1 MCWGKTLI
9 YIVVT
14 NSKKRFMATIKLR
27 FRPSS
32 VPEAEGTLYYQV
44 IHKRKVKWISTEH
57 HIYTNEWDENMETIV
72 VAARSERKGAL
83 ALMQCKI
90 DWALKRW
97 QTILDRLERSYKDY
111 TVEELC
117 ETFSKEQTYKTVF
130 VFLQEQVTKKEQM
143 KRQGTARTYENAYR
157 RFKAF
162 REDVDLTFDEL
173 TPDMIECYEAWLI
186 DKRLK
191 QNSIRCYLRTLN
203 TLLCKAVEEGMLN
216 NTNLFSHVRLSY
228 VKTTKR
234 AISEKE
240 LKVIANLE
248 LPENSTMAL
257 ARDIFMFSFYMRG
270 MPFVDIAYLRKTD
283 LKNGMC
289 TYCRK
294 KTNQCLMVEWEKAQ
308 QKILDRYAHQMENR
322 SYLLPIIKEEDGTE
336 YKQYQRMQININ
348 RALKKIGEMAEL
360 KMPLT
365 TYVARHTWAS
375 VARDMNIPIAVISE
389 GMGHNSIKTTQV
401 YLNSIDIS
409 RINEANKRIIKRIG
423 G

>member
-1 MCWGKTLI
+1 
-9 YIVVT
+9 
-14 NSKKRFMATIKLR
+14 MATIKLK

-32 VPEAEGTLYYQV
+32 VPKAEGTLYYQV

-57 HIYTNEWDENMETIV
+57 HIYANEWNEKTETIV
-72 VAARSERKGAL
+72 VAAGSERKAVL
-83 ALMQCKI
+83 ALIQCKI

-97 QTILDRLERSYKDY
+97 QTIFDRMERSHKDY
-111 TVEELC
+111 TAEELC
-117 ETFSKEQTYKTVF
+117 DAFSKEQTYKTVF
-130 VFLQEQVTKKEQM
+130 VFLQEQVFKKEQM
-143 KRQGTARTYENAYR
+143 KRQGTARTYGNAYR

-203 TLLCKAVEEGMLN
+203 TLLCKAVEEGLLN

-283 LKNGMC
+283 LRNGMW
-289 TYCRK
+289 TYCRR

-308 QKILDRYAHQMENR
+308 QKILDRYANQMENR
-322 SYLLPIIKEEDGTE
+322 SYLFPIIKEEDGTE

-409 RINEANKRIIKRIG
+409 RINDANKRIIKRIG

>member
-1 MCWGKTLI
+1 
-9 YIVVT
+9 
-14 NSKKRFMATIKLR
+14 
-27 FRPSS
+27 
-32 VPEAEGTLYYQV
+32 
-44 IHKRKVKWISTEH
+44 
-57 HIYTNEWDENMETIV
+57 
-72 VAARSERKGAL
+72 
-83 ALMQCKI
+83 MQRKI
-90 DWALKRW
+90 DWAFRRW
-97 QTILDRLERSYKDY
+97 QTILARIERSQKDY

-130 VFLQEQVTKKEQM
+130 VFMQEQVTKKEQM
-143 KRQGTARTYENAYR
+143 KRLGTARTYGNAYR

-162 REDVDLTFDEL
+162 REDTDLTFDEL
-173 TPDMIECYEAWLI
+173 SPDMIECYEAWLI
-186 DKRLK
+186 DRRLK

-203 TLLCKAVEEGMLN
+203 TLLCKATAEGLLN

-240 LKVIANLE
+240 LKVIANLK
-248 LPENSTMAL
+248 LPEGSTMAL

-283 LKNGMC
+283 LRNGMW
-289 TYCRK
+289 TYCRR
-294 KTNQCLMVEWEKAQ
+294 KTNQCLMVEWEMAQ
-308 QKILDRYAHQMENR
+308 QKILDHYAHQTEKG
-322 SYLLPIIKEEDGTE
+322 SFLLPIIKKEDGTE

-375 VARDMNIPIAVISE
+375 VARDMNIPIAIISE

-409 RINEANKRIIKRIG
+409 RVNEANKRIIKRIG

>member
-1 MCWGKTLI
+1 
-9 YIVVT
+9 
-14 NSKKRFMATIKLR
+14 MATIKLR

>member
-1 MCWGKTLI
+1 
-9 YIVVT
+9 
-14 NSKKRFMATIKLR
+14 MATIKLK

-57 HIYTNEWDENMETIV
+57 HIYADEWDENTETIV
-72 VAARSERKGAL
+72 VAERSERKGAL

-97 QTILDRLERSYKDY
+97 QTILDRLERSHKDY

-203 TLLCKAVEEGMLN
+203 TLLCKAVEEGLLN
-216 NTNLFSHVRLSY
+216 NTNLFCHVRLSY

-283 LKNGMC
+283 LKNGMWI
-289 TYCRK
+289 YCRR

>member
-1 MCWGKTLI
+1 
-9 YIVVT
+9 
-14 NSKKRFMATIKLR
+14 MATIKLK

-44 IHKRKVKWISTEH
+44 IHKRKVKYISTEH
-57 HIYTNEWDENMETIV
+57 HIYAYEWDEKAETIV
-72 VAARSERKGAL
+72 VAAESERKGTL
-83 ALMQCKI
+83 AMMQCKI
-90 DWALKRW
+90 DKAFKQLRS
-97 QTILDRLERSYKDY
+97 ILDRTERCHKDY
-111 TVEELC
+111 TVEDLC
-117 ETFSKEQTYKTVF
+117 KAFIKEQTYKTVF
-130 VFLQEQVTKKEQM
+130 VFLQEQATKKEQM
-143 KRQGTARTYENAYR
+143 KRLGTARTYGNAYR

-186 DKRLK
+186 DRRLK

-203 TLLCKAVEEGMLN
+203 TLLCKAVAEGLLSN
-216 NTNLFSHVRLSY
+216 RYLFSRVRLSY

-248 LPENSTMAL
+248 LPEHSTMAL

-283 LKNGMC
+283 LKNGMW
-289 TYCRK
+289 TYCRR

-308 QKILDRYAHQMENR
+308 QKILDRYAHQTENGP
-322 SYLLPIIKEEDGTE
+322 YLLPIINKEDGTE
-336 YKQYQRMQININ
+336 YLQYQRMQTNIN

>member
-1 MCWGKTLI
+1 
-9 YIVVT
+9 
-14 NSKKRFMATIKLR
+14 MATIKLK

-97 QTILDRLERSYKDY
+97 QTILDRLERSHKDY

-186 DKRLK
+186 DK
-191 QNSIRCYLRTLN
+191 
-203 TLLCKAVEEGMLN
+203 
-216 NTNLFSHVRLSY
+216 
-228 VKTTKR
+228 
-234 AISEKE
+234 
-240 LKVIANLE
+240 
-248 LPENSTMAL
+248 
-257 ARDIFMFSFYMRG
+257 
-270 MPFVDIAYLRKTD
+270 
-283 LKNGMC
+283 
-289 TYCRK
+289 
-294 KTNQCLMVEWEKAQ
+294 
-308 QKILDRYAHQMENR
+308 
-322 SYLLPIIKEEDGTE
+322 
-336 YKQYQRMQININ
+336 
-348 RALKKIGEMAEL
+348 
-360 KMPLT
+360 
-365 TYVARHTWAS
+365 
-375 VARDMNIPIAVISE
+375 
-389 GMGHNSIKTTQV
+389 
-401 YLNSIDIS
+401 
-409 RINEANKRIIKRIG
+409 
-423 G
+423 

>member
-1 MCWGKTLI
+1 
-9 YIVVT
+9 
-14 NSKKRFMATIKLR
+14 MATIKLK

-57 HIYTNEWDENMETIV
+57 HIYADEWDEKTETIV
-72 VAARSERKGAL
+72 VAAGSERKAVL

-97 QTILDRLERSYKDY
+97 QTILDRMERSHKDY
-111 TVEELC
+111 TAEELC
-117 ETFSKEQTYKTVF
+117 DAFSKEQTYKTVF
-130 VFLQEQVTKKEQM
+130 VFLQEQVFKKEQM
-143 KRQGTARTYENAYR
+143 KRQGTARTYGNAYR

-162 REDVDLTFDEL
+162 REDMDLTFDEL

-203 TLLCKAVEEGMLN
+203 TLLCKAVEEGLLN

-283 LKNGMC
+283 LKNGMW
-289 TYCRK
+289 TYCRR

-308 QKILDRYAHQMENR
+308 QKRLDR
-322 SYLLPIIKEEDGTE
+322 
-336 YKQYQRMQININ
+336 
-348 RALKKIGEMAEL
+348 
-360 KMPLT
+360 
-365 TYVARHTWAS
+365 
-375 VARDMNIPIAVISE
+375 
-389 GMGHNSIKTTQV
+389 
-401 YLNSIDIS
+401 
-409 RINEANKRIIKRIG
+409 
-423 G
+423 

>member
-1 MCWGKTLI
+1 
-9 YIVVT
+9 
-14 NSKKRFMATIKLR
+14 MATIKLK

-44 IHKRKVKWISTEH
+44 IHKRKVKYISTEH
-57 HIYTNEWDENMETIV
+57 QIYAYEWDEKAETIV
-72 VAARSERKGAL
+72 VAAESERKGTL
-83 ALMQCKI
+83 AMMQCKI
-90 DWALKRW
+90 DKAFKQLRS
-97 QTILDRLERSYKDY
+97 ILDRTERCHKDY
-111 TVEELC
+111 TVDDLC
-117 ETFSKEQTYKTVF
+117 KAFIKEQTYKTVF
-130 VFLQEQVTKKEQM
+130 VFLHEQATKKEQM
-143 KRQGTARTYENAYR
+143 KRLGTARTYGNAYQ

-186 DKRLK
+186 DRRLK

-203 TLLCKAVEEGMLN
+203 TLLCKAVAEGLLSN
-216 NTNLFSHVRLSY
+216 RNLFSRVRLSY

-248 LPENSTMAL
+248 LPEHSTMAF

-283 LKNGMC
+283 LKNGMW
-289 TYCRK
+289 TYCRR

-308 QKILDRYAHQMENR
+308 QKILDRYAHQTENGP
-322 SYLLPIIKEEDGTE
+322 YLLPIINKEDGTE
-336 YKQYQRMQININ
+336 YLQYQRMQTNIN

-375 VARDMNIPIAVISE
+375 VARDMNIPISIISE

>member
-1 MCWGKTLI
+1 
-9 YIVVT
+9 
-14 NSKKRFMATIKLR
+14 MATIKLK

-32 VPEAEGTLYYQV
+32 VPDAEGTLYYQV
-44 IHKRKVKWISTEH
+44 IHKRKVKYISTEH
-57 HIYTNEWDENMETIV
+57 HIYADEWDEKAETIV
-72 VAARSERKGAL
+72 VTAESERKETL
-83 ALMQCKI
+83 AMMQCKI
-90 DWALKRW
+90 DKAFKQLRS
-97 QTILDRLERSYKDY
+97 ILDRTERCHKDY
-111 TVEELC
+111 TVEDLC
-117 ETFSKEQTYKTVF
+117 KAFIKEQTYKTVF
-130 VFLQEQVTKKEQM
+130 VFLHEQATKKEQM
-143 KRQGTARTYENAYR
+143 KRLGTARTYGNAYR

-186 DKRLK
+186 DRRLK

-203 TLLCKAVEEGMLN
+203 TLLCKAVAEGLLSN
-216 NTNLFSHVRLSY
+216 RNLFSRVRLSY

-234 AISEKE
+234 AVSEKE

-248 LPENSTMAL
+248 LPEHSTMAL

-283 LKNGMC
+283 LKNGMW
-289 TYCRK
+289 TYCRR
-294 KTNQCLMVEWEKAQ
+294 KTNQCLMLELEKAQ
-308 QKILDRYAHQMENR
+308 QKILDRYAHQTENGP
-322 SYLLPIIKEEDGTE
+322 YLLPIINKEDGTE
-336 YKQYQRMQININ
+336 YLQYQRMQTNIN

-375 VARDMNIPIAVISE
+375 VARDMNIPISIISE

>member
-1 MCWGKTLI
+1 
-9 YIVVT
+9 
-14 NSKKRFMATIKLR
+14 MATIKLR

-57 HIYTNEWDENMETIV
+57 HIYADEWDENTETIV

-143 KRQGTARTYENAYR
+143 KRQGTARTYGNAYR

-173 TPDMIECYEAWLI
+173 TSDMIECYEAWLI

-203 TLLCKAVEEGMLN
+203 TLLCKAVEEGLLN

-248 LPENSTMAL
+248 LPENSTMAF

-308 QKILDRYAHQMENR
+308 QKILDRYAHQMENK

-389 GMGHNSIKTTQV
+389 EMGHNSIKTTQV

>member
-1 MCWGKTLI
+1 
-9 YIVVT
+9 
-14 NSKKRFMATIKLR
+14 MATIKLK

-44 IHKRKVKWISTEH
+44 IHKRKVKYISTEH
-57 HIYTNEWDENMETIV
+57 QIYAYEWDEKAETIV
-72 VAARSERKGAL
+72 VAAESERKGTL
-83 ALMQCKI
+83 AMMQCKI
-90 DWALKRW
+90 DKAFKQLRS
-97 QTILDRLERSYKDY
+97 ILDRTERCHKDY
-111 TVEELC
+111 TVDDLC
-117 ETFSKEQTYKTVF
+117 KAFIKEQTYKTVF
-130 VFLQEQVTKKEQM
+130 VFLHEQATKKEQM
-143 KRQGTARTYENAYR
+143 KRLGTARTYGNAYR

-186 DKRLK
+186 DRRLK

-203 TLLCKAVEEGMLN
+203 TLLCKAVAEGLLSN
-216 NTNLFSHVRLSY
+216 RNLFSRVRLSY

-248 LPENSTMAL
+248 LPEHSTMAF

-283 LKNGMC
+283 LKNGMW
-289 TYCRK
+289 TYCRR

-308 QKILDRYAHQMENR
+308 QKILDRYAHQTENGP
-322 SYLLPIIKEEDGTE
+322 YLLPIINKEDGTE
-336 YKQYQRMQININ
+336 YLQYQRMQTNIN

>member
-1 MCWGKTLI
+1 
-9 YIVVT
+9 
-14 NSKKRFMATIKLR
+14 MATIKLK

-44 IHKRKVKWISTEH
+44 IHKRKVKYISTEH
-57 HIYTNEWDENMETIV
+57 HIYAYEWDEKAETIV
-72 VAARSERKGAL
+72 VTAESERKETL
-83 ALMQCKI
+83 AMMQCKI
-90 DWALKRW
+90 DKAFKQLRS
-97 QTILDRLERSYKDY
+97 ILDRTERCHKDY
-111 TVEELC
+111 TVEDLC
-117 ETFSKEQTYKTVF
+117 KAFIKEQTYKTVF
-130 VFLQEQVTKKEQM
+130 VFLHEQATKKEQK
-143 KRQGTARTYENAYR
+143 KRLGTARTYGNAYR

-186 DKRLK
+186 DRRLK

-203 TLLCKAVEEGMLN
+203 TLLCKAVAEGLLSN
-216 NTNLFSHVRLSY
+216 RNLFSRVRLSY

-248 LPENSTMAL
+248 LPEHSTMAL

-283 LKNGMC
+283 LKNGMW
-289 TYCRK
+289 TYCRR

-308 QKILDRYAHQMENR
+308 QKILDRYAHQTENGP
-322 SYLLPIIKEEDGTE
+322 YLLPIINKEDGTE
-336 YKQYQRMQININ
+336 YLQYQRMQTNIN

-375 VARDMNIPIAVISE
+375 VARDMNIPISIISE

>member
-1 MCWGKTLI
+1 
-9 YIVVT
+9 
-14 NSKKRFMATIKLR
+14 MATIKLK

-44 IHKRKVKWISTEH
+44 IHKRKVKYISTEH
-57 HIYTNEWDENMETIV
+57 HIYADEWDEKAETIV
-72 VAARSERKGAL
+72 VAAESERKGTL
-83 ALMQCKI
+83 AMMQCKI
-90 DWALKRW
+90 DKAFKQLRS
-97 QTILDRLERSYKDY
+97 ILDRTERCHKDY

-117 ETFSKEQTYKTVF
+117 KAFINEQTYKTVF
-130 VFLQEQVTKKEQM
+130 VFLHEQATKKEQM
-143 KRQGTARTYENAYR
+143 KRLGTARTYGNAYR

-186 DKRLK
+186 DRRLK

-203 TLLCKAVEEGMLN
+203 TLLCKAVAEGLLSN
-216 NTNLFSHVRLSY
+216 RNLFSRVRLSY

-283 LKNGMC
+283 LKNGMW
-289 TYCRK
+289 TYCRR

-308 QKILDRYAHQMENR
+308 QKILDRYAHQTENGP
-322 SYLLPIIKEEDGTE
+322 YLLPIINKEDGTE
-336 YKQYQRMQININ
+336 YLQYQRMQTNIN

-375 VARDMNIPIAVISE
+375 VARDMNIPISIISE

>member
-1 MCWGKTLI
+1 
-9 YIVVT
+9 
-14 NSKKRFMATIKLR
+14 MATIKLK

-44 IHKRKVKWISTEH
+44 IHKRKVKYISTEH
-57 HIYTNEWDENMETIV
+57 HIYADEWDEKAETIV
-72 VAARSERKGAL
+72 VAAESKRKGTL
-83 ALMQCKI
+83 TMMQCKI
-90 DWALKRW
+90 DKAFKQLRS
-97 QTILDRLERSYKDY
+97 ILDRTERCHKDY
-111 TVEELC
+111 TVDDLC
-117 ETFSKEQTYKTVF
+117 KAFIKEQTYKTVF
-130 VFLQEQVTKKEQM
+130 VFLHEQATKKEQM
-143 KRQGTARTYENAYR
+143 KRLGTARTYGNAYR

-186 DKRLK
+186 DRRLK

-203 TLLCKAVEEGMLN
+203 TLLCKAVAEGLLSN
-216 NTNLFSHVRLSY
+216 RNLFSRVRLSY

-283 LKNGMC
+283 LKNGMW
-289 TYCRK
+289 TYCRR

-308 QKILDRYAHQMENR
+308 QKILDRYAHQTENGP
-322 SYLLPIIKEEDGTE
+322 YLLPIINKEDGTE
-336 YKQYQRMQININ
+336 YLQYQRMQTNIN

-375 VARDMNIPIAVISE
+375 VARDMNIPISIISE

>member
-1 MCWGKTLI
+1 
-9 YIVVT
+9 
-14 NSKKRFMATIKLR
+14 MATIKLK

-32 VPEAEGTLYYQV
+32 VPKAEGTLYYQV
-44 IHKRKVKWISTEH
+44 IHKRKVKCISTEH
-57 HIYTNEWDENMETIV
+57 HIYADEWDEKAETIV
-72 VAARSERKGAL
+72 VTAGSERKGAL

-90 DWALKRW
+90 DWAFKQW
-97 QTILDRLERSYKDY
+97 HTILDRTERCHKDY
-111 TVEELC
+111 TVEDLC
-117 ETFSKEQTYKTVF
+117 QAFCKEQTHKTVF
-130 VFLQEQVTKKEQM
+130 VFLHEQATKKEQM
-143 KRQGTARTYENAYR
+143 KRLGTARTYGNAYR
-157 RFKAF
+157 RIKAF

-173 TPDMIECYEAWLI
+173 TPDMIASYEAWLI
-186 DKRLK
+186 DRRLK

-203 TLLCKAVEEGMLN
+203 TLLCKAVAEGLLSN
-216 NTNLFSHVRLSY
+216 RNLFSHVRLSY

-248 LPENSTMAL
+248 LPEHSTMAL

-283 LKNGMC
+283 LKNGMW
-289 TYCRK
+289 TYCRR

-308 QKILDRYAHQMENR
+308 QKILDRYAHQTENGL
-322 SYLLPIIKEEDGTE
+322 YLFPIINKEDGTE
-336 YKQYQRMQININ
+336 YLQYQRMQTNIN

-375 VARDMNIPIAVISE
+375 VARDMNIPISIISE

>member
-1 MCWGKTLI
+1 
-9 YIVVT
+9 
-14 NSKKRFMATIKLR
+14 MATIKLK

-44 IHKRKVKWISTEH
+44 IHKRKVKYISTEH
-57 HIYTNEWDENMETIV
+57 HIYADEWDEKAETIV
-72 VAARSERKGAL
+72 VAAESERKGTL
-83 ALMQCKI
+83 AMIQCKI
-90 DWALKRW
+90 DKAFKQLRS
-97 QTILDRLERSYKDY
+97 ILDRTERCHKDY
-111 TVEELC
+111 TVDDLC
-117 ETFSKEQTYKTVF
+117 KAFIKEQTYKTVF
-130 VFLQEQVTKKEQM
+130 VFLQEQATKKEQM
-143 KRQGTARTYENAYR
+143 KRLGTARTYGNAYR

-186 DKRLK
+186 DRRLK

-203 TLLCKAVEEGMLN
+203 TLLCKAVAEGLLSN
-216 NTNLFSHVRLSY
+216 RNLFSRVRLSY

-248 LPENSTMAL
+248 LPEHSTMAL

-283 LKNGMC
+283 LKNGMW
-289 TYCRK
+289 TYCRR

-308 QKILDRYAHQMENR
+308 QKILDRYAHQTENGP
-322 SYLLPIIKEEDGTE
+322 YLLPIINKEDGTE
-336 YKQYQRMQININ
+336 YLQYQRMQTNIN

-375 VARDMNIPIAVISE
+375 VARDMNIPISIISE

>member
-1 MCWGKTLI
+1 
-9 YIVVT
+9 
-14 NSKKRFMATIKLR
+14 MATIKLK

-44 IHKRKVKWISTEH
+44 IHKRKVKYISTEH
-57 HIYTNEWDENMETIV
+57 HIYANEWDEKAETIV
-72 VAARSERKGAL
+72 VAAESERKGTL
-83 ALMQCKI
+83 AMMQCKI
-90 DWALKRW
+90 DKAFKQLRS
-97 QTILDRLERSYKDY
+97 ILDRTERCHKDY
-111 TVEELC
+111 TVDDLC
-117 ETFSKEQTYKTVF
+117 KAFIKEQTYKTVF
-130 VFLQEQVTKKEQM
+130 VFLHEQATKKEQM
-143 KRQGTARTYENAYR
+143 KRLGTARTYGNAYR

-173 TPDMIECYEAWLI
+173 TPDMIEYYEAWLI
-186 DKRLK
+186 DRRLK

-203 TLLCKAVEEGMLN
+203 TLLCKAVAEGLLSN
-216 NTNLFSHVRLSY
+216 RNLFSRVRLSY

-240 LKVIANLE
+240 LKVIANLK
-248 LPENSTMAL
+248 LPEHSTMAL

-283 LKNGMC
+283 LKNGMW
-289 TYCRK
+289 TYCRR

-308 QKILDRYAHQMENR
+308 QKILDRYAHQTENGP
-322 SYLLPIIKEEDGTE
+322 YLLPIINKEDGTE
-336 YKQYQRMQININ
+336 YLQYQRMQTNIN

-375 VARDMNIPIAVISE
+375 VARDMNIPISIISE

>member
-1 MCWGKTLI
+1 
-9 YIVVT
+9 
-14 NSKKRFMATIKLR
+14 MATIKLK

-57 HIYTNEWDENMETIV
+57 HIYADEWDENTETIV

-97 QTILDRLERSYKDY
+97 QTILDRLERSHKDY

-143 KRQGTARTYENAYR
+143 KRQGTARTYGNAYR

-162 REDVDLTFDEL
+162 CEDVDLTFDEL
-173 TPDMIECYEAWLI
+173 TSDMIECYEAWLI

-203 TLLCKAVEEGMLN
+203 TLLCKAVEEGLLN

-283 LKNGMC
+283 LKNNGMW

>member
-1 MCWGKTLI
+1 
-9 YIVVT
+9 
-14 NSKKRFMATIKLR
+14 MATIKLK

-44 IHKRKVKWISTEH
+44 IHKRKVKYISTEH
-57 HIYTNEWDENMETIV
+57 QIYAYEWDEKAETIV
-72 VAARSERKGAL
+72 VAAESERKGTL
-83 ALMQCKI
+83 AMMQCKI
-90 DWALKRW
+90 DKAFKQLRS
-97 QTILDRLERSYKDY
+97 ILDRTERCHKDY
-111 TVEELC
+111 TVDDLC
-117 ETFSKEQTYKTVF
+117 KAFIKEQTYKTVF
-130 VFLQEQVTKKEQM
+130 VFLHEQATKKEQM
-143 KRQGTARTYENAYR
+143 KRLGTARTYGNAYR

-186 DKRLK
+186 DRRLK

-203 TLLCKAVEEGMLN
+203 TLLCKAVAEGLLSN
-216 NTNLFSHVRLSY
+216 RNLFSRVRLSY

-248 LPENSTMAL
+248 LPEHSTMAL

-283 LKNGMC
+283 LKNGMW
-289 TYCRK
+289 TYCRR

-308 QKILDRYAHQMENR
+308 QKILDRYAHQTENGP
-322 SYLLPIIKEEDGTE
+322 YLLPIINKEDGTE
-336 YKQYQRMQININ
+336 YLQYQRMQTNIN

-375 VARDMNIPIAVISE
+375 VARDMNIPISIISE